1 VALVLTDVEVFG
13 SSYRPSPGR
22 FAVWLAAAGV
32 YTAAFWIAAG
42 AVGHEPRHGPARWL
56 VGLQAAAALVMF
68 NQVCTG
74 LESMQLVLVA
84 AQVGL
89 FLSLPAGVVWVL
101 GQACV
106 QWSIAMLYW
115 PTNVA
120 VGVTVAFTL
129 PYSVLALFIAYFAAR
144 QTRARDELARA
155 NAELRATQALL
166 AESSRL
172 TERARISQELHDIL
186 GHHLTALTLNL
197 EAASHRSEGEARES
211 VQKAQAIARHLLGEV
226 RDAVSAVR
234 DQSHLN
240 LAKALDPIVNHLP
253 RPVVHLDLP
262 ADVVVVSPE
271 QAHALLRCVQ
281 ELVTNSARHG
291 GADNLWI
298 AFRRTADGLEVR
310 ARDDGRGAGT
320 IAPGKGLTG
329 MRQRFETLG
338 GRLTVASEP
347 GRGFRLEAW
356 IPSRERAS

>member
-1 VALVLTDVEVFG
+1 
-13 SSYRPSPGR
+13 
-22 FAVWLAAAGV
+22 VWLAATGV
-32 YTAAFWIAAG
+32 YTVAFWMAAG
-42 AVGHEPRHGPARWL
+42 AVGHDHRHGPARWL

-89 FLSLPAGVVWVL
+89 FFSLPAGVVWVL

-144 QTRARDELARA
+144 QTSARDDLARI
-155 NAELRATQALL
+155 NAELRATQTLL
-166 AESSRL
+166 EESSRL
-172 TERARISQELHDIL
+172 AERARISQELHDIL

-197 EAASHRSEGEARES
+197 EAASHRSKGEARES

-226 RDAVSAVR
+226 RDAVTAGR
-234 DQSHLN
+234 GQSHVN
-240 LAKALDPIVNHLP
+240 LARALDPIVTHLP
-253 RPVVHLDLP
+253 RPAVHLDL
-262 ADVVVVSPE
+262 ADDVVVANPE

-298 AFRRTADGLEVR
+298 TLRRTEDGLEVR
-310 ARDDGRGAGT
+310 AHDDGRGAGT
-320 IAPGKGLTG
+320 IAPGQGLGG

-347 GRGFRLEAW
+347 GKGFRLEAW
-356 IPSRERAS
+356 IPLREPAS